1 MQVLALKYR
10 PKHFSE
16 LVGQESVAKT
26 LSLAL
31 DNQRLA
37 NAYLFSGLRGSGKT
51 SSSRIFARALMCET
65 GPKAVPCDTCIQ
77 CQSALNNH
85 HIDIIEMDGASNR
98 GIDDVRNLIEQT
110 RYKPS
115 FGRYKIF
122 IIDEVH
128 MFTTEAFNALLKTLE
143 EPPSHVKFLLATT
156 DALKLPATILSR
168 TQHFRFKKI
177 PENSVISHLKTIL
190 EKEQVSYETSALE
203 KLAHSGQ
210 GSLRDTI
217 TLLEQAIN
225 YCDNAITESKV
236 AEMLGAIDRSVLED
250 FFQSLINQDEA
261 RLQERYAILENYETE
276 SVLEEMMLFLKAK
289 LLSPDSYSI
298 LLIERFFK
306 IIMSSLSLLKEG
318 ANASFVLL
326 LLKMKFKEALKLKA
340 LDDAILELEQSKE
353 SVLKPLNQN
362 ANASKQ
368 EPKST
373 EKIEQAERIEGTE
386 KKEKLETRENTETL
400 QTLMLSAKDR
410 IFHNLFKQ
418 VQTLVYERNYELGEV
433 FEKNIRFIDFDSQ
446 TKTLTWESL
455 ATDKDKELLRERFK
469 IVKSIVDGVFGKGE
483 NIKIALKHH
492 LENKSTLE
500 TQEIKD
506 FKISSLREK
515 ILPKPTIETTAE
527 TKENDTKE
535 AVGKALQTKENDT
548 KEAVGK
554 ALQTKENDTK
564 EAVGK
569 ALQTKENDT
578 KEAVGKALQ
587 TKENDTKE
595 TKETQP
601 KQAPTAL
608 QEFMANHSELI
619 EEIKSEFEIKS
630 VELL

>member
-51 SSSRIFARALMCET
+51 SSSRIFARALMCEE
-65 GPKAVPCDTCIQ
+65 GPKAVPCDTCFQ

-306 IIMSSLSLLKEG
+306 IIMSGLSLLKEG

-362 ANASKQ
+362 ANAPKQ
-368 EPKST
+368 ESKIA
-373 EKIEQAERIEGTE
+373 EKIEKPE
-386 KKEKLETRENTETL
+386 KRESTETS
-400 QTLMLSAKDR
+400 QTPMLSAKDR

-418 VQTLVYERNYELGEV
+418 VQTLVYERNYELGAV

-455 ATDKDKELLRERFK
+455 ATHKDKELLRERFK

-483 NIKIALKHH
+483 NIKIALKNHS
-492 LENKSTLE
+492 ENKSALE
-500 TQEIKD
+500 VVKE
-506 FKISSLREK
+506 FKFPSLK
-515 ILPKPTIETTAE
+515 PKPTTETTAE

-535 AVGKALQTKENDT
+535 MVENDT
-548 KEAVGK
+548 KEK
-554 ALQTKENDTK
+554 EIQENDTK
-564 EAVGK
+564 EMV
-569 ALQTKENDT
+569 ENDT
-578 KEAVGKALQ
+578 KEKEIQ
-587 TKENDTKE
+587 ENDTKE
-595 TKETQP
+595 IQETQP
-601 KQAPTAL
+601 KETPTAL
-608 QEFMANHSELI
+608 QEFMANHSNLI

>member
-51 SSSRIFARALMCET
+51 SSSRIFARALMCEE

-261 RLQERYAILENYETE
+261 RLQKRYAILENYETE

-340 LDDAILELEQSKE
+340 LDDAILELEQT
-353 SVLKPLNQN
+353 PFNQSPSISYN
-362 ANASKQ
+362 APKQ
-368 EPKST
+368 EFKN
-373 EKIEQAERIEGTE
+373 IEQREQREKRESAETP
-386 KKEKLETRENTETL
+386 
-400 QTLMLSAKDR
+400 QTPMLSAKDR

-418 VQTLVYERNYELGEV
+418 VQTLVYERNYELGAV

-455 ATDKDKELLRERFK
+455 ATHKDKELLRERFK

-483 NIKIALKHH
+483 SIKIALKNQ
-492 LENKSTLE
+492 NKSTLE
-500 TQEIKD
+500 VVKELK
-506 FKISSLREK
+506 FPYSK
-515 ILPKPTIETTAE
+515 PKPTTETTAE
-527 TKENDTKE
+527 MKE
-535 AVGKALQTKENDT
+535 
-548 KEAVGK
+548 
-554 ALQTKENDTK
+554 
-564 EAVGK
+564 
-569 ALQTKENDT
+569 
-578 KEAVGKALQ
+578 
-587 TKENDTKE
+587 KE
-595 TKETQP
+595 TKEAAEKETKEIQEAQP

-608 QEFMANHSELI
+608 QEFMANHSNLI

>member
-190 EKEQVSYETSALE
+190 EKEQVSYESSALE

-261 RLQERYAILENYETE
+261 RLKERYAILENYETE

-340 LDDAILELEQSKE
+340 LDDAIVELEQA
-353 SVLKPLNQN
+353 PFNQN
-362 ANASKQ
+362 PSISYNAPKQ
-368 EPKST
+368 EFKGT

-386 KKEKLETRENTETL
+386 KIASAEPP
-400 QTLMLSAKDR
+400 QTPMLSAKDR

-418 VQTLVYERNYELGEV
+418 VQTLVYERNYELGAV

-455 ATDKDKELLRERFK
+455 ATNKDKELLRERFK

-492 LENKSTLE
+492 LENKSAREE
-500 TQEIKD
+500 TKEVKD

-515 ILPKPTIETTAE
+515 ILPKPTTETTAE
-527 TKENDTKE
+527 MKEKETKE

-548 KEAVGK
+548 KEI
-554 ALQTKENDTK
+554 QEKEVQKNDTK
-564 EAVGK
+564 EV
-569 ALQTKENDT
+569 Q
-578 KEAVGKALQ
+578 
-587 TKENDTKE
+587 
-595 TKETQP
+595 ETQP
-601 KQAPTAL
+601 KETPTAL
-608 QEFMANHSELI
+608 QEFMANHSNLI

>member
-51 SSSRIFARALMCET
+51 SSSRIFARALMCEE
-65 GPKAVPCDTCIQ
+65 GPKAVPCDTCTQ

-289 LLSPDSYSI
+289 LLSPDAYSI

-306 IIMSSLSLLKEG
+306 IIMSGLNLLKEG

-353 SVLKPLNQN
+353 SALKPLNQN
-362 ANASKQ
+362 ANAFKQ
-368 EPKST
+368 ES
-373 EKIEQAERIEGTE
+373 AE
-386 KKEKLETRENTETL
+386 KKENTETP
-400 QTLMLSAKDR
+400 QTPMLSAKDR

-418 VQTLVYERNYELGEV
+418 VQTLVYERNYELGAV

-455 ATDKDKELLRERFK
+455 ATHKDKELLRERFK

-483 NIKIALKHH
+483 NIKIALKNHS
-492 LENKSTLE
+492 ENKSALE
-500 TQEIKD
+500 EIKE
-506 FKISSLREK
+506 FKFPYSK
-515 ILPKPTIETTAE
+515 PKPTTETTAEMKEKE

-535 AVGKALQTKENDT
+535 NDTKENDT
-548 KEAVGK
+548 KEND
-554 ALQTKENDTK
+554 TKENDTK
-564 EAVGK
+564 END
-569 ALQTKENDT
+569 TKENDT
-578 KEAVGKALQ
+578 KEVQ
-587 TKENDTKE
+587 
-595 TKETQP
+595 ETQP
-601 KQAPTAL
+601 KETPTAL
-608 QEFMANHSELI
+608 QEFMANYSDLI

>member
-51 SSSRIFARALMCET
+51 SSSRIFARALMCEE

-190 EKEQVSYETSALE
+190 EKEQVSYESSALE

-289 LLSPDSYSI
+289 LLSPDFYSI

-340 LDDAILELEQSKE
+340 LDDAILELEQTKE
-353 SVLKPLNQN
+353 SAFQPLNQN
-362 ANASKQ
+362 ANAPKQ

-386 KKEKLETRENTETL
+386 KIEQAERIEGTEKIEQAERIENAKTQ
-400 QTLMLSAKDR
+400 QTPMLSAKDR

-418 VQTLVYERNYELGEV
+418 VQTLVYERNYELGAV

-469 IVKSIVDGVFGKGE
+469 IVKGIVDGVFGKGE
-483 NIKIALKHH
+483 NIKIALKNH
-492 LENKSTLE
+492 LENKSAREE
-500 TQEIKD
+500 TKEVKD

-515 ILPKPTIETTAE
+515 ILPKPTTETTAE
-527 TKENDTKE
+527 TKEKE
-535 AVGKALQTKENDT
+535 VQKNEIKEKEIKENDT
-548 KEAVGK
+548 KEV
-554 ALQTKENDTK
+554 Q
-564 EAVGK
+564 
-569 ALQTKENDT
+569 
-578 KEAVGKALQ
+578 
-587 TKENDTKE
+587 
-595 TKETQP
+595 ETQP

-608 QEFMANHSELI
+608 QEFMANHSDLI

>member
-51 SSSRIFARALMCET
+51 SSSRIFARALMCEK
-65 GPKAVPCDTCIQ
+65 GPKAVPCDTCTQ

-289 LLSPDSYSI
+289 LLSPDIYSI

-306 IIMSSLSLLKEG
+306 IIMSGLSLLKEG

-362 ANASKQ
+362 ANAFKQ
-368 EPKST
+368 EPKSAD
-373 EKIEQAERIEGTE
+373 KIEKPEKRESAETP
-386 KKEKLETRENTETL
+386 
-400 QTLMLSAKDR
+400 QTPMLSAKDR

-418 VQTLVYERNYELGEV
+418 VQTLVYERNYELGAV

-455 ATDKDKELLRERFK
+455 ATHKDKELLRERFK

-483 NIKIALKHH
+483 NIKIALKNHS
-492 LENKSTLE
+492 ENKSALE
-500 TQEIKD
+500 VVKE
-506 FKISSLREK
+506 FKFPSLK
-515 ILPKPTIETTAE
+515 PKPTTETTAEMKEKETKEAIEKETKEAIEKE

-535 AVGKALQTKENDT
+535 IQ
-548 KEAVGK
+548 
-554 ALQTKENDTK
+554 
-564 EAVGK
+564 
-569 ALQTKENDT
+569 
-578 KEAVGKALQ
+578 
-587 TKENDTKE
+587 
-595 TKETQP
+595 ETQP
-601 KQAPTAL
+601 KETPTAL
-608 QEFMANHSELI
+608 QEFMANYSDLI

>member
-51 SSSRIFARALMCET
+51 SSSRIFARALMCEE
-65 GPKAVPCDTCIQ
+65 GPKAVPCDTCPQ

-289 LLSPDSYSI
+289 LLSPDAYSI

-306 IIMSSLSLLKEG
+306 IIMSGLSLLKEG

-353 SVLKPLNQN
+353 SAFQPLNQS
-362 ANASKQ
+362 ANAFKQ
-368 EPKST
+368 ESA
-373 EKIEQAERIEGTE
+373 EKIEKPEKRESAETP
-386 KKEKLETRENTETL
+386 
-400 QTLMLSAKDR
+400 QTPMLSAKDR

-418 VQTLVYERNYELGEV
+418 VQTLVYERNYELGAV

-483 NIKIALKHH
+483 NIKIALKNHS
-492 LENKSTLE
+492 ENKSALE
-500 TQEIKD
+500 VVKE
-506 FKISSLREK
+506 FKFPSLK
-515 ILPKPTIETTAE
+515 PKPTTETTAE
-527 TKENDTKE
+527 MKEKETKE
-535 AVGKALQTKENDT
+535 AVEKEI
-548 KEAVGK
+548 KE
-554 ALQTKENDTK
+554 KEIK
-564 EAVGK
+564 E
-569 ALQTKENDT
+569 KEI
-578 KEAVGKALQ
+578 KE
-587 TKENDTKE
+587 KEIKE
-595 TKETQP
+595 VQETQP
-601 KQAPTAL
+601 KETPTAL
-608 QEFMANHSELI
+608 QEFMANNSNLI

>member
-51 SSSRIFARALMCET
+51 SSSRIFARALMCEE

-236 AEMLGAIDRSVLED
+236 AAMLGAIDRSVLED

-261 RLQERYAILENYETE
+261 RLQERYTILENYETE

-289 LLSPDSYSI
+289 LLSPDTYSI

-340 LDDAILELEQSKE
+340 LDDAILELEQT
-353 SVLKPLNQN
+353 PFNQN
-362 ANASKQ
+362 PSISYNAPKQ
-368 EPKST
+368 EFKGT

-386 KKEKLETRENTETL
+386 KREKLETRENAETP
-400 QTLMLSAKDR
+400 QTPMLSAKDR

-418 VQTLVYERNYELGEV
+418 VQTLVYERNYELGAV

-483 NIKIALKHH
+483 SIKIALKNH
-492 LENKSTLE
+492 LENKSALE
-500 TQEIKD
+500 EVKE
-506 FKISSLREK
+506 FKFPYSK
-515 ILPKPTIETTAE
+515 PKPTTETTAE
-527 TKENDTKE
+527 MKEKEIQKKEIKENNTKEVQE
-535 AVGKALQTKENDT
+535 I
-548 KEAVGK
+548 
-554 ALQTKENDTK
+554 
-564 EAVGK
+564 
-569 ALQTKENDT
+569 
-578 KEAVGKALQ
+578 
-587 TKENDTKE
+587 
-595 TKETQP
+595 QP
-601 KQAPTAL
+601 KESPTAL
-608 QEFMANHSELI
+608 QEFMANHSNLI

>member
-51 SSSRIFARALMCET
+51 SSSRIFARALMCEE
-65 GPKAVPCDTCIQ
+65 GPKAVPCDTCTQ

-236 AEMLGAIDRSVLED
+236 AAMLGAIDRSVLED
-250 FFQSLINQDEA
+250 FFQSLINQDEV

-353 SVLKPLNQN
+353 SALKPLNQN
-362 ANASKQ
+362 ANAPKQ
-368 EPKST
+368 EPKSA
-373 EKIEQAERIEGTE
+373 EKIEKPEKIESAETP
-386 KKEKLETRENTETL
+386 
-400 QTLMLSAKDR
+400 QTPMLSAKDR

-418 VQTLVYERNYELGEV
+418 VQTLVYERNYELGAV

-455 ATDKDKELLRERFK
+455 ATNKDKELLRERFK

-483 NIKIALKHH
+483 SIKIALKNHS
-492 LENKSTLE
+492 ENKST
-500 TQEIKD
+500 
-506 FKISSLREK
+506 REVVK
-515 ILPKPTIETTAE
+515 ELKFPYLKPKPTTETTAE
-527 TKENDTKE
+527 TKEKE
-535 AVGKALQTKENDT
+535 VQENDT
-548 KEAVGK
+548 KEV
-554 ALQTKENDTK
+554 Q
-564 EAVGK
+564 
-569 ALQTKENDT
+569 
-578 KEAVGKALQ
+578 
-587 TKENDTKE
+587 
-595 TKETQP
+595 ETQP
-601 KQAPTAL
+601 KEAPTAL
-608 QEFMANHSELI
+608 QEFMANHSNLI

>member
-190 EKEQVSYETSALE
+190 EKEQVSYESSALE

-289 LLSPDSYSI
+289 LLSPDTYSI

-340 LDDAILELEQSKE
+340 LDDAIVELEQT
-353 SVLKPLNQN
+353 PFNQSPSISYN
-362 ANASKQ
+362 APKQ
-368 EPKST
+368 EFKGT
-373 EKIEQAERIEGTE
+373 EKIEQVERIEGTE
-386 KKEKLETRENTETL
+386 KREKLEKRENTETP
-400 QTLMLSAKDR
+400 QTPMLSAKDR

-418 VQTLVYERNYELGEV
+418 VQTLVYERNYELGAV

-455 ATDKDKELLRERFK
+455 AADKDKELLRERFK

-483 NIKIALKHH
+483 NIKIALKNH
-492 LENKSTLE
+492 LENKSAPKE

-515 ILPKPTIETTAE
+515 ILSQPTTETTAE
-527 TKENDTKE
+527 TKENGKE

-548 KEAVGK
+548 KEV
-554 ALQTKENDTK
+554 QEKEIKGN
-564 EAVGK
+564 E
-569 ALQTKENDT
+569 
-578 KEAVGKALQ
+578 
-587 TKENDTKE
+587 TKE
-595 TKETQP
+595 TKESQP
-601 KQAPTAL
+601 KEAPTAL

>member
-190 EKEQVSYETSALE
+190 EKEQVSYESSALE

-276 SVLEEMMLFLKAK
+276 GVLEEMMLFLKAK
-289 LLSPDSYSI
+289 LLSPDTYSI

-340 LDDAILELEQSKE
+340 LDDAIVELEQTKE
-353 SVLKPLNQN
+353 SVLKPINQN
-362 ANASKQ
+362 ANAPKQ
-368 EPKST
+368 EPKS
-373 EKIEQAERIEGTE
+373 AERIEGTE
-386 KKEKLETRENTETL
+386 KIEKLEKRENAETP
-400 QTLMLSAKDR
+400 QTPMLSAKDR

-418 VQTLVYERNYELGEV
+418 VQTLVYERNYELGAV

-469 IVKSIVDGVFGKGE
+469 IVKSIVDSVFGKGE
-483 NIKIALKHH
+483 NIKIALKNH
-492 LENKSTLE
+492 LENKSTPEE
-500 TQEIKD
+500 TKEVKEFKFPFLKPQPTTETTVEMKEKEVQKNEIK
-506 FKISSLREK
+506 EK
-515 ILPKPTIETTAE
+515 E
-527 TKENDTKE
+527 TKENETKE
-535 AVGKALQTKENDT
+535 VQ
-548 KEAVGK
+548 
-554 ALQTKENDTK
+554 
-564 EAVGK
+564 
-569 ALQTKENDT
+569 
-578 KEAVGKALQ
+578 
-587 TKENDTKE
+587 
-595 TKETQP
+595 ETQP
-601 KQAPTAL
+601 KEAPTAL
-608 QEFMANHSELI
+608 QEFMTNHSELI

>member
-190 EKEQVSYETSALE
+190 EKEQVSYEASALE

-353 SVLKPLNQN
+353 SVFKPINQN
-362 ANASKQ
+362 ANAPKQ

-373 EKIEQAERIEGTE
+373 ERIEGTE
-386 KKEKLETRENTETL
+386 KREGAEKREGTETP
-400 QTLMLSAKDR
+400 QTPMLSAKDR

-418 VQTLVYERNYELGEV
+418 VQTLVYERNYELGAV

-483 NIKIALKHH
+483 NIKIALKNH
-492 LENKSTLE
+492 LENKSALE
-500 TQEIKD
+500 VVKE
-506 FKISSLREK
+506 FKFPYSK
-515 ILPKPTIETTAE
+515 PKPTTETTAE
-527 TKENDTKE
+527 TKENETKE
-535 AVGKALQTKENDT
+535 AAEKETKEKEIKENDT
-548 KEAVGK
+548 KEV
-554 ALQTKENDTK
+554 Q
-564 EAVGK
+564 
-569 ALQTKENDT
+569 
-578 KEAVGKALQ
+578 
-587 TKENDTKE
+587 
-595 TKETQP
+595 ETQP
-601 KQAPTAL
+601 KETPTAL
-608 QEFMANHSELI
+608 QEFMANHSDLI

>member
-190 EKEQVSYETSALE
+190 EKEQVSYENSALE

-236 AEMLGAIDRSVLED
+236 AAMLGAIDRSVLED

-261 RLQERYAILENYETE
+261 QLQERYAILENYETE
-276 SVLEEMMLFLKAK
+276 GVLEEMMLFLKAK

-340 LDDAILELEQSKE
+340 LDDAIVELEQT
-353 SVLKPLNQN
+353 PFNQSPSISYN
-362 ANASKQ
+362 APKQ
-368 EPKST
+368 EPKSI
-373 EKIEQAERIEGTE
+373 ERIEQAERIEGTE
-386 KKEKLETRENTETL
+386 KIAIAETP
-400 QTLMLSAKDR
+400 QIPMLSAKDR

-418 VQTLVYERNYELGEV
+418 VQTLVYERNYELGAV

-455 ATDKDKELLRERFK
+455 AADKDKELLRERFK

-483 NIKIALKHH
+483 NIKIALKNH
-492 LENKSTLE
+492 LENKSAPEE
-500 TQEIKD
+500 TKE
-506 FKISSLREK
+506 FKFPPLK
-515 ILPKPTIETTAE
+515 PKPTTETTAE
-527 TKENDTKE
+527 MKENEKE
-535 AVGKALQTKENDT
+535 AVKKEIKEKEVQKKEVQKNETKE
-548 KEAVGK
+548 V
-554 ALQTKENDTK
+554 Q
-564 EAVGK
+564 
-569 ALQTKENDT
+569 
-578 KEAVGKALQ
+578 
-587 TKENDTKE
+587 
-595 TKETQP
+595 ETQP
-601 KQAPTAL
+601 KEAPTAL
-608 QEFMANHSELI
+608 QEFMANHSNLI

>member
-51 SSSRIFARALMCET
+51 SSSRIFARALMCEE
-65 GPKAVPCDTCIQ
+65 GPKAVPCDTCTQ

-353 SVLKPLNQN
+353 SVFQPLNQN
-362 ANASKQ
+362 ANAFKQ
-368 EPKST
+368 EPKSA
-373 EKIEQAERIEGTE
+373 EKIEKPEKREGTE
-386 KKEKLETRENTETL
+386 TP
-400 QTLMLSAKDR
+400 QTPMLSAKDR

-418 VQTLVYERNYELGEV
+418 VQTLVYERNYELGAV

-455 ATDKDKELLRERFK
+455 ATHKDKELLRERFK

-483 NIKIALKHH
+483 NIKIALKNHS
-492 LENKSTLE
+492 ENKSALE
-500 TQEIKD
+500 EIKE
-506 FKISSLREK
+506 FKFPSLK
-515 ILPKPTIETTAE
+515 PKPTTETTAE
-527 TKENDTKE
+527 TKEKETKE
-535 AVGKALQTKENDT
+535 KEIKEKEIKENDT
-548 KEAVGK
+548 KEI
-554 ALQTKENDTK
+554 Q
-564 EAVGK
+564 
-569 ALQTKENDT
+569 
-578 KEAVGKALQ
+578 
-587 TKENDTKE
+587 
-595 TKETQP
+595 ETQP
-601 KQAPTAL
+601 KETPTAL
-608 QEFMANHSELI
+608 QEFMANHSDLI

>member
-51 SSSRIFARALMCET
+51 SSSRIFARALMCEE
-65 GPKAVPCDTCIQ
+65 GPKAVPCDTCTQ

-261 RLQERYAILENYETE
+261 RLKERYAILENYETE

-340 LDDAILELEQSKE
+340 LDDAILELEQA
-353 SVLKPLNQN
+353 PFNQSPSISYN
-362 ANASKQ
+362 APKQ

-386 KKEKLETRENTETL
+386 KKESAEKKENAETP
-400 QTLMLSAKDR
+400 QTPMLSAKDR

-418 VQTLVYERNYELGEV
+418 VQTLVYERNYELGAV

-446 TKTLTWESL
+446 TKTLNWESL

-469 IVKSIVDGVFGKGE
+469 IVKGIVDGVFGKGE
-483 NIKIALKHH
+483 NIKIALKYH
-492 LENKSTLE
+492 LENKSTPKE
-500 TQEIKD
+500 TKEVKD

-515 ILPKPTIETTAE
+515 ILPKPTTETTAE
-527 TKENDTKE
+527 TKEKE
-535 AVGKALQTKENDT
+535 IKENEIKENDT
-548 KEAVGK
+548 KEI
-554 ALQTKENDTK
+554 Q
-564 EAVGK
+564 
-569 ALQTKENDT
+569 
-578 KEAVGKALQ
+578 
-587 TKENDTKE
+587 
-595 TKETQP
+595 ETQP
-601 KQAPTAL
+601 KEAPTAL
-608 QEFMANHSELI
+608 QEFMANHSNLI

>member
-31 DNQRLA
+31 NNQRLA

-51 SSSRIFARALMCET
+51 SSSRIFARALMCEE
-65 GPKAVPCDTCIQ
+65 GPKAVPCDTCTQ

-156 DALKLPATILSR
+156 DALKLPTTILSR

-261 RLQERYAILENYETE
+261 RLKERYAILENYETE

-353 SVLKPLNQN
+353 SVFQPLNQN
-362 ANASKQ
+362 ANAFKQ
-368 EPKST
+368 EST
-373 EKIEQAERIEGTE
+373 EKIEKPE
-386 KKEKLETRENTETL
+386 KRENAETP
-400 QTLMLSAKDR
+400 QTPMLSAKDR

-418 VQTLVYERNYELGEV
+418 VQTLVYERNYELGAV

-455 ATDKDKELLRERFK
+455 ATHKDKELLRERFK

-483 NIKIALKHH
+483 NIKIALKNHS
-492 LENKSTLE
+492 ENKSALE
-500 TQEIKD
+500 EIKE
-506 FKISSLREK
+506 FKFPYSK
-515 ILPKPTIETTAE
+515 PKPTTETTAE
-527 TKENDTKE
+527 MKE
-535 AVGKALQTKENDT
+535 
-548 KEAVGK
+548 
-554 ALQTKENDTK
+554 
-564 EAVGK
+564 
-569 ALQTKENDT
+569 
-578 KEAVGKALQ
+578 
-587 TKENDTKE
+587 KE
-595 TKETQP
+595 TKEAIEKETKENETKEVQETQP
-601 KQAPTAL
+601 KEAPTAL
-608 QEFMANHSELI
+608 QEFMTNHSDLI

>member
-51 SSSRIFARALMCET
+51 SSSRIFARALMCEE
-65 GPKAVPCDTCIQ
+65 GPKAVPCDTCTQ

-261 RLQERYAILENYETE
+261 RLKERYAILENYETE

-289 LLSPDSYSI
+289 LLSPDFYSI

-353 SVLKPLNQN
+353 SVFKPINQN
-362 ANASKQ
+362 ANAPKQ
-368 EPKST
+368 EPKSA
-373 EKIEQAERIEGTE
+373 EK
-386 KKEKLETRENTETL
+386 RENPEKREGAEKRESAETP
-400 QTLMLSAKDR
+400 MLSAKDR

-418 VQTLVYERNYELGEV
+418 VQTLVYERNYELGAV

-455 ATDKDKELLRERFK
+455 ATHKDKELLRERFK

-483 NIKIALKHH
+483 NIKIALKNQ
-492 LENKSTLE
+492 NKSALE
-500 TQEIKD
+500 EIKE
-506 FKISSLREK
+506 FKFPYSK
-515 ILPKPTIETTAE
+515 PKPTTETTAE
-527 TKENDTKE
+527 TKEKEIKENETKE
-535 AVGKALQTKENDT
+535 AVEKETKENDI
-548 KEAVGK
+548 KEI
-554 ALQTKENDTK
+554 Q
-564 EAVGK
+564 
-569 ALQTKENDT
+569 
-578 KEAVGKALQ
+578 
-587 TKENDTKE
+587 
-595 TKETQP
+595 ETQP
-601 KQAPTAL
+601 KQTPTAL
-608 QEFMANHSELI
+608 QEFMANHSDLI

>member
-51 SSSRIFARALMCET
+51 SSSRIFARALMCEE
-65 GPKAVPCDTCIQ
+65 GPKAVPCDTCTQ

-261 RLQERYAILENYETE
+261 RLKERYAILENYETE

-289 LLSPDSYSI
+289 LLSPDTYSI

-306 IIMSSLSLLKEG
+306 IIMSGLSLLKEG

-362 ANASKQ
+362 ANAFKQ
-368 EPKST
+368 ESKIAEEIKKP
-373 EKIEQAERIEGTE
+373 EKRESAE
-386 KKEKLETRENTETL
+386 KKESTETP
-400 QTLMLSAKDR
+400 QTPMLSAKDR

-418 VQTLVYERNYELGEV
+418 VQTLVYERNYELGVV

-455 ATDKDKELLRERFK
+455 ATHKDKELLRERFK

-483 NIKIALKHH
+483 NIKIALKNQ
-492 LENKSTLE
+492 NKSALE
-500 TQEIKD
+500 VVKE
-506 FKISSLREK
+506 FKFPSLK
-515 ILPKPTIETTAE
+515 PKPTTETTAE
-527 TKENDTKE
+527 MKEKEIQENDTKE
-535 AVGKALQTKENDT
+535 ATENDT
-548 KEAVGK
+548 KEV
-554 ALQTKENDTK
+554 QEI
-564 EAVGK
+564 
-569 ALQTKENDT
+569 
-578 KEAVGKALQ
+578 
-587 TKENDTKE
+587 
-595 TKETQP
+595 QP

-608 QEFMANHSELI
+608 QEFMANHSDLI

>member
-51 SSSRIFARALMCET
+51 SSSRIFARALMCEE
-65 GPKAVPCDTCIQ
+65 GPKSVPCDTCTQ

-306 IIMSSLSLLKEG
+306 IIMSGLSLLKEG

-362 ANASKQ
+362 ANAFKQ
-368 EPKST
+368 ESA
-373 EKIEQAERIEGTE
+373 EKIEKPE
-386 KKEKLETRENTETL
+386 KRESTETP
-400 QTLMLSAKDR
+400 QTPMLSAKDR

-418 VQTLVYERNYELGEV
+418 VQTLVYERNYELGAV

-455 ATDKDKELLRERFK
+455 ATHKDKELLRERFK

-483 NIKIALKHH
+483 NIKIALKNHS
-492 LENKSTLE
+492 ENKSTRE
-500 TQEIKD
+500 VVKE
-506 FKISSLREK
+506 FKFPSLK
-515 ILPKPTIETTAE
+515 PKPTTETTAE

-535 AVGKALQTKENDT
+535 VVENDT
-548 KEAVGK
+548 KEV
-554 ALQTKENDTK
+554 Q
-564 EAVGK
+564 
-569 ALQTKENDT
+569 
-578 KEAVGKALQ
+578 
-587 TKENDTKE
+587 
-595 TKETQP
+595 ETQP
-601 KQAPTAL
+601 KETPTAL
-608 QEFMANHSELI
+608 QEFMANHSNLI

>member
-190 EKEQVSYETSALE
+190 EKEQVSYENSALE

-276 SVLEEMMLFLKAK
+276 GVLEEMMLFLKAK
-289 LLSPDSYSI
+289 LLSPDTYSI

-340 LDDAILELEQSKE
+340 LDDAIVELEQA
-353 SVLKPLNQN
+353 PFNQSPSIN
-362 ANASKQ
+362 YSAPKQ
-368 EPKST
+368 ESKSI
-373 EKIEQAERIEGTE
+373 EKREQREQIESIE
-386 KKEKLETRENTETL
+386 KRENTETP
-400 QTLMLSAKDR
+400 QTPMLSAKDR

-418 VQTLVYERNYELGEV
+418 VQTLVYERNYELGAV

-455 ATDKDKELLRERFK
+455 AADKDKELLRERFK

-483 NIKIALKHH
+483 NIKIALKNQ
-492 LENKSTLE
+492 NKSAREE
-500 TQEIKD
+500 TKEIKD
-506 FKISSLREK
+506 FKISSLKEK
-515 ILPKPTIETTAE
+515 ILPKPTTETMAE
-527 TKENDTKE
+527 MKEKEVQKNEIKEKEIKENDTKE
-535 AVGKALQTKENDT
+535 VQ
-548 KEAVGK
+548 
-554 ALQTKENDTK
+554 
-564 EAVGK
+564 
-569 ALQTKENDT
+569 
-578 KEAVGKALQ
+578 
-587 TKENDTKE
+587 
-595 TKETQP
+595 ETQP

-608 QEFMANHSELI
+608 QEFMANHSKLI

>member
-51 SSSRIFARALMCET
+51 SSSRIFARALMCEE

-177 PENSVISHLKTIL
+177 PENSVISHLKIIL

-261 RLQERYAILENYETE
+261 RLKERYAILENYETE

-340 LDDAILELEQSKE
+340 LDDAILELEQT
-353 SVLKPLNQN
+353 PFNQSPSISYN
-362 ANASKQ
+362 APKQ
-368 EPKST
+368 EPKS
-373 EKIEQAERIEGTE
+373 AERIEGTE
-386 KKEKLETRENTETL
+386 KRENAETP
-400 QTLMLSAKDR
+400 QTPMLSAKDR

-418 VQTLVYERNYELGEV
+418 VQTLVYERNYELGAV

-455 ATDKDKELLRERFK
+455 ATNKDKELLRERFK

-492 LENKSTLE
+492 FENKSAREE
-500 TQEIKD
+500 TKEVKD

-515 ILPKPTIETTAE
+515 ILPQPTTETTAE
-527 TKENDTKE
+527 MKEKETKEAAEKEIKENDTKE
-535 AVGKALQTKENDT
+535 VQ
-548 KEAVGK
+548 
-554 ALQTKENDTK
+554 
-564 EAVGK
+564 
-569 ALQTKENDT
+569 
-578 KEAVGKALQ
+578 
-587 TKENDTKE
+587 
-595 TKETQP
+595 ETQP
-601 KQAPTAL
+601 KETPTAL

>member
-190 EKEQVSYETSALE
+190 EKEQVSYESSALE

-340 LDDAILELEQSKE
+340 LDDAILELEQT
-353 SVLKPLNQN
+353 PFNQN
-362 ANASKQ
+362 PSISYNAPKQ
-368 EPKST
+368 EPKSA

-386 KKEKLETRENTETL
+386 KRESTETP
-400 QTLMLSAKDR
+400 QTPMLSAKDR

-418 VQTLVYERNYELGEV
+418 VQTLVYERNYELGAM

-492 LENKSTLE
+492 LENKSAPKE
-500 TQEIKD
+500 TKEVKD

-515 ILPKPTIETTAE
+515 ILPKPTTETTAE
-527 TKENDTKE
+527 TKEKEIQKKEIKENNTKE
-535 AVGKALQTKENDT
+535 VQEI
-548 KEAVGK
+548 
-554 ALQTKENDTK
+554 
-564 EAVGK
+564 
-569 ALQTKENDT
+569 
-578 KEAVGKALQ
+578 
-587 TKENDTKE
+587 
-595 TKETQP
+595 QP
-601 KQAPTAL
+601 KESPTAL
-608 QEFMANHSELI
+608 QEFMANHSNLI

>member
-190 EKEQVSYETSALE
+190 EKEQVSYESSALE

-276 SVLEEMMLFLKAK
+276 GVLEEMMLFLKAK
-289 LLSPDSYSI
+289 LLSPDTYSI

-340 LDDAILELEQSKE
+340 LDDAIVELEQA
-353 SVLKPLNQN
+353 PFNQSPSISYN
-362 ANASKQ
+362 APKQ
-368 EPKST
+368 EFKGT
-373 EKIEQAERIEGTE
+373 EKIEQVERIEGTE
-386 KKEKLETRENTETL
+386 KREKLEKRENTETP
-400 QTLMLSAKDR
+400 QTPMLSAKDR

-418 VQTLVYERNYELGEV
+418 VQTLVYERNYELGAV

-455 ATDKDKELLRERFK
+455 AADKDKELLRERFK

-492 LENKSTLE
+492 LENKSAPEE
-500 TQEIKD
+500 TKEVKE
-506 FKISSLREK
+506 FKFPPLK
-515 ILPKPTIETTAE
+515 PKLTTETTAE
-527 TKENDTKE
+527 MQEKETKE
-535 AVGKALQTKENDT
+535 AVGKVLQTKENDT
-548 KEAVGK
+548 KEVQK
-554 ALQTKENDTK
+554 KEVQKN
-564 EAVGK
+564 E
-569 ALQTKENDT
+569 
-578 KEAVGKALQ
+578 
-587 TKENDTKE
+587 TKE
-595 TKETQP
+595 TKEAQP
-601 KQAPTAL
+601 KEAPTAL
-608 QEFMANHSELI
+608 QEFMANHSNLI

>member
-51 SSSRIFARALMCET
+51 SSSRIFARALMCEE

-115 FGRYKIF
+115 FGHYKIF

-261 RLQERYAILENYETE
+261 RLQERYAVLENYETE

-353 SVLKPLNQN
+353 SALKPLNQN
-362 ANASKQ
+362 ANAPKQ
-368 EPKST
+368 EFKSA
-373 EKIEQAERIEGTE
+373 EKIEKPE
-386 KKEKLETRENTETL
+386 KIASTETP
-400 QTLMLSAKDR
+400 QTPMLSAKDR

-418 VQTLVYERNYELGEV
+418 VQTLVYERNYELGVV
-433 FEKNIRFIDFDSQ
+433 FEKNIRFVDFNSQ

-455 ATDKDKELLRERFK
+455 ATNKDKELLRERFK

-483 NIKIALKHH
+483 NIKIALKNHS
-492 LENKSTLE
+492 ENKSALE
-500 TQEIKD
+500 VVKESK
-506 FKISSLREK
+506 FPYSK
-515 ILPKPTIETTAE
+515 PKPSAETTAE

-535 AVGKALQTKENDT
+535 AVGKETKEVQENDT
-548 KEAVGK
+548 KVV
-554 ALQTKENDTK
+554 Q
-564 EAVGK
+564 
-569 ALQTKENDT
+569 
-578 KEAVGKALQ
+578 
-587 TKENDTKE
+587 
-595 TKETQP
+595 ETQP

-608 QEFMANHSELI
+608 QEFMANHSNLI

>member
-51 SSSRIFARALMCET
+51 SSSRIFARALMCEE
-65 GPKAVPCDTCIQ
+65 GPKAVPCDTCTQ

-250 FFQSLINQDEA
+250 FFQSLINQDEV
-261 RLQERYAILENYETE
+261 RLQERYAIVENYETE

-306 IIMSSLSLLKEG
+306 IIMSGLSLLKEG

-353 SVLKPLNQN
+353 SALKPLNQN
-362 ANASKQ
+362 ANAFKQ

-373 EKIEQAERIEGTE
+373 EKIEKPEKRESAETP
-386 KKEKLETRENTETL
+386 
-400 QTLMLSAKDR
+400 QTPMLSAKDR
-410 IFHNLFKQ
+410 IFRNLFKQ
-418 VQTLVYERNYELGEV
+418 VQTLVYERNYELGAV
-433 FEKNIRFIDFDSQ
+433 FEKNIRLIDFDSQ

-455 ATDKDKELLRERFK
+455 ATHKDKELLRERFK

-483 NIKIALKHH
+483 NIKIALKNHS
-492 LENKSTLE
+492 ENKSALE
-500 TQEIKD
+500 EIKE
-506 FKISSLREK
+506 FKFPSL
-515 ILPKPTIETTAE
+515 KPQPTTETTAE
-527 TKENDTKE
+527 TKE
-535 AVGKALQTKENDT
+535 
-548 KEAVGK
+548 
-554 ALQTKENDTK
+554 
-564 EAVGK
+564 
-569 ALQTKENDT
+569 
-578 KEAVGKALQ
+578 
-587 TKENDTKE
+587 KE
-595 TKETQP
+595 TKEIQETQP
-601 KQAPTAL
+601 KETPTAL
-608 QEFMANHSELI
+608 QEFMTNHSDLI

>member
-51 SSSRIFARALMCET
+51 SSSRIFARALMCEE
-65 GPKAVPCDTCIQ
+65 GPKAVPCDTCAQ

-190 EKEQVSYETSALE
+190 EKEQVNYETSALE

-289 LLSPDSYSI
+289 LLSPDSYPI

-306 IIMSSLSLLKEG
+306 IIMSGLSLLKEG

-362 ANASKQ
+362 ANAFKQ
-368 EPKST
+368 ESA
-373 EKIEQAERIEGTE
+373 EKIEKPEKRESAETP
-386 KKEKLETRENTETL
+386 
-400 QTLMLSAKDR
+400 QPPMLSAKDR

-418 VQTLVYERNYELGEV
+418 VQTLVYERNYELGAV

-455 ATDKDKELLRERFK
+455 ATHKDKELLRERFK

-483 NIKIALKHH
+483 NIKIALKNQ
-492 LENKSTLE
+492 NKSALE
-500 TQEIKD
+500 EIKE
-506 FKISSLREK
+506 FKFPSLK
-515 ILPKPTIETTAE
+515 PKPTTETTAE

-535 AVGKALQTKENDT
+535 NDTKENDT
-548 KEAVGK
+548 KEND
-554 ALQTKENDTK
+554 TKENDTK
-564 EAVGK
+564 E
-569 ALQTKENDT
+569 
-578 KEAVGKALQ
+578 
-587 TKENDTKE
+587 KE
-595 TKETQP
+595 TKEVQKTQP
-601 KQAPTAL
+601 KETPTAL
-608 QEFMANHSELI
+608 QEFMANYSDLI
-619 EEIKSEFEIKS
+619 EEIRSEFEIKS

>member
-51 SSSRIFARALMCET
+51 SSSRIFARALMCEE
-65 GPKAVPCDTCIQ
+65 GPKAVPCDTCTQ

-306 IIMSSLSLLKEG
+306 IIMSGLSLLKEG

-362 ANASKQ
+362 ANAFKQ
-368 EPKST
+368 EST
-373 EKIEQAERIEGTE
+373 EKIEKPE
-386 KKEKLETRENTETL
+386 KKENTETP
-400 QTLMLSAKDR
+400 QTPMLSAKDR

-418 VQTLVYERNYELGEV
+418 VQTLVYERNYELGAV

-455 ATDKDKELLRERFK
+455 ATHKDKELLRERFK

-483 NIKIALKHH
+483 NIKIALKNQ
-492 LENKSTLE
+492 NKSALE
-500 TQEIKD
+500 EIKE
-506 FKISSLREK
+506 FKFPYSK
-515 ILPKPTIETTAE
+515 PKPTTETTAEMKEKETKEAIEKE

-535 AVGKALQTKENDT
+535 IQ
-548 KEAVGK
+548 
-554 ALQTKENDTK
+554 
-564 EAVGK
+564 
-569 ALQTKENDT
+569 
-578 KEAVGKALQ
+578 
-587 TKENDTKE
+587 
-595 TKETQP
+595 ETQP
-601 KQAPTAL
+601 KETPTAL
-608 QEFMANHSELI
+608 QEFMANHSDLI

>member
-51 SSSRIFARALMCET
+51 SSSRIFARALMCEE
-65 GPKAVPCDTCIQ
+65 GPKAVPCDTCTQ

-236 AEMLGAIDRSVLED
+236 AAMLGAIDRSVLED

-261 RLQERYAILENYETE
+261 RLKERYAILENYETE

-340 LDDAILELEQSKE
+340 LDDAIVELEQA
-353 SVLKPLNQN
+353 PFNQSPSISYN
-362 ANASKQ
+362 APKQ
-368 EPKST
+368 EFKNIEKR
-373 EKIEQAERIEGTE
+373 EKIEQIESIE
-386 KKEKLETRENTETL
+386 KRENAETP
-400 QTLMLSAKDR
+400 QTPMLSAKDR

-418 VQTLVYERNYELGEV
+418 VQTLVYERNYELGVV

-455 ATDKDKELLRERFK
+455 ATDKDKELLRERVK
-469 IVKSIVDGVFGKGE
+469 IVKSIVDSVFGKGE
-483 NIKIALKHH
+483 NIKIALKNH
-492 LENKSTLE
+492 LENKSAPEE
-500 TQEIKD
+500 TKEVKD

-515 ILPKPTIETTAE
+515 ILPKPTTETTAE
-527 TKENDTKE
+527 IQEKETKEAVKKEIKEKEIQKKEIKENDTKE
-535 AVGKALQTKENDT
+535 VQ
-548 KEAVGK
+548 
-554 ALQTKENDTK
+554 
-564 EAVGK
+564 
-569 ALQTKENDT
+569 
-578 KEAVGKALQ
+578 
-587 TKENDTKE
+587 
-595 TKETQP
+595 ETQL
-601 KQAPTAL
+601 KEAPTAL
-608 QEFMANHSELI
+608 QEFMANHSNLI

>member
-190 EKEQVSYETSALE
+190 EKEQVSYESSALE

-225 YCDNAITESKV
+225 YCDNTITESKV

-362 ANASKQ
+362 ANAPKQ

-386 KKEKLETRENTETL
+386 KRESAERIEGAETP
-400 QTLMLSAKDR
+400 QTPMLSAKDR

-418 VQTLVYERNYELGEV
+418 VQTLVYERNYELGAV

-469 IVKSIVDGVFGKGE
+469 IVKGIVDGVFGKGE
-483 NIKIALKHH
+483 NIKIALKNHS
-492 LENKSTLE
+492 ENKSTPLE
-500 TQEIKD
+500 EVKE

-515 ILPKPTIETTAE
+515 ILPQPTTETTAE
-527 TKENDTKE
+527 MKEKETKEAAEKEIKENDTKE
-535 AVGKALQTKENDT
+535 VQ
-548 KEAVGK
+548 
-554 ALQTKENDTK
+554 
-564 EAVGK
+564 
-569 ALQTKENDT
+569 
-578 KEAVGKALQ
+578 
-587 TKENDTKE
+587 
-595 TKETQP
+595 ETQP
-601 KQAPTAL
+601 KETPTAL

>member
-51 SSSRIFARALMCET
+51 SSSRIFARALMCEE
-65 GPKAVPCDTCIQ
+65 GPKAVPCDTCTQ

-250 FFQSLINQDEA
+250 FFQSLINQDEV
-261 RLQERYAILENYETE
+261 RLQDRYAILENYETE

-289 LLSPDSYSI
+289 LLSPDTYSI

-306 IIMSSLSLLKEG
+306 IIMSGLSLLKEG

-353 SVLKPLNQN
+353 SVLKPLNQS
-362 ANASKQ
+362 ANAFKQ
-368 EPKST
+368 EPKIA
-373 EKIEQAERIEGTE
+373 EKIEKPEKREGAETP
-386 KKEKLETRENTETL
+386 
-400 QTLMLSAKDR
+400 QTPMLSAKDR

-418 VQTLVYERNYELGEV
+418 VQTLVYERNYELGAV

-455 ATDKDKELLRERFK
+455 ATHKDKELLRERFK

-483 NIKIALKHH
+483 NIKIALKNHS
-492 LENKSTLE
+492 ENKSALE
-500 TQEIKD
+500 EIKE
-506 FKISSLREK
+506 FKFPYLK
-515 ILPKPTIETTAE
+515 PKPTTETTAEMKEKETKEAIEKE

-535 AVGKALQTKENDT
+535 VQ
-548 KEAVGK
+548 
-554 ALQTKENDTK
+554 
-564 EAVGK
+564 
-569 ALQTKENDT
+569 
-578 KEAVGKALQ
+578 
-587 TKENDTKE
+587 
-595 TKETQP
+595 ETQP
-601 KQAPTAL
+601 KQTPTAL
-608 QEFMANHSELI
+608 QEFMANHSDLI

>member
-190 EKEQVSYETSALE
+190 EKEQVSYESSALE

-261 RLQERYAILENYETE
+261 RLKERYAILENYETE

-340 LDDAILELEQSKE
+340 LDDEILELEQTKE
-353 SVLKPLNQN
+353 SAFQPLNQN
-362 ANASKQ
+362 ANAPKQ
-368 EPKST
+368 EFKGT

-386 KKEKLETRENTETL
+386 KRENTEKIASAETP
-400 QTLMLSAKDR
+400 QTPMLSAKDR

-418 VQTLVYERNYELGEV
+418 VQTLVYERNYELGAV

-469 IVKSIVDGVFGKGE
+469 IVKGIVDGVFGKGE
-483 NIKIALKHH
+483 SIKIALKNQ
-492 LENKSTLE
+492 NKSALE
-500 TQEIKD
+500 VVKELK
-506 FKISSLREK
+506 FPYSK
-515 ILPKPTIETTAE
+515 PKPTTETTAE
-527 TKENDTKE
+527 TKEKEIKEAAEKETKE
-535 AVGKALQTKENDT
+535 KEIQENDT
-548 KEAVGK
+548 KEV
-554 ALQTKENDTK
+554 Q
-564 EAVGK
+564 
-569 ALQTKENDT
+569 
-578 KEAVGKALQ
+578 
-587 TKENDTKE
+587 
-595 TKETQP
+595 ETQP

-608 QEFMANHSELI
+608 QEFMANHSNLI

>member
-51 SSSRIFARALMCET
+51 SSSRIFARALMCEE
-65 GPKAVPCDTCIQ
+65 GPRAVPCDTCTQ

-190 EKEQVSYETSALE
+190 EKEQVNYETSALE

-340 LDDAILELEQSKE
+340 LDDAILELEQTKE
-353 SVLKPLNQN
+353 STLKPLNQN
-362 ANASKQ
+362 ANAPKQ
-368 EPKST
+368 EPKSI
-373 EKIEQAERIEGTE
+373 EKVEKPE
-386 KKEKLETRENTETL
+386 KKESAETP
-400 QTLMLSAKDR
+400 QTPMLSAKDR

-418 VQTLVYERNYELGEV
+418 VQTLVYERNYELGVV
-433 FEKNIRFIDFDSQ
+433 FEKNIRFVDFDSQ

-483 NIKIALKHH
+483 NIKIALKNHS
-492 LENKSTLE
+492 ENKSALE
-500 TQEIKD
+500 VVKESK
-506 FKISSLREK
+506 FPYSK
-515 ILPKPTIETTAE
+515 PKPTTETTAE
-527 TKENDTKE
+527 TKEKETKE
-535 AVGKALQTKENDT
+535 KEVQENDT
-548 KEAVGK
+548 KEV
-554 ALQTKENDTK
+554 KEI
-564 EAVGK
+564 
-569 ALQTKENDT
+569 
-578 KEAVGKALQ
+578 
-587 TKENDTKE
+587 
-595 TKETQP
+595 QP
-601 KQAPTAL
+601 KESPTAL
-608 QEFMANHSELI
+608 QEFMANHSNLI

>member
-51 SSSRIFARALMCET
+51 SSSRIFARALMCEE
-65 GPKAVPCDTCIQ
+65 GPKAVPCDTCTQ

-306 IIMSSLSLLKEG
+306 IIMSGLSLLKEG

-353 SVLKPLNQN
+353 SALKLLNQN
-362 ANASKQ
+362 ANAFKQ
-368 EPKST
+368 EST
-373 EKIEQAERIEGTE
+373 EKIEKPEKRESAETP
-386 KKEKLETRENTETL
+386 
-400 QTLMLSAKDR
+400 QTPMLSAKDR

-418 VQTLVYERNYELGEV
+418 VQTLVYERNYELGAV

-455 ATDKDKELLRERFK
+455 ATHKDKELLRERFK

-483 NIKIALKHH
+483 NIKIALKNHS
-492 LENKSTLE
+492 ENKSALE
-500 TQEIKD
+500 VVKE
-506 FKISSLREK
+506 FKFPSLK
-515 ILPKPTIETTAE
+515 PKPTTETTAE
-527 TKENDTKE
+527 TKENETKE
-535 AVGKALQTKENDT
+535 VVENDT
-548 KEAVGK
+548 KEV
-554 ALQTKENDTK
+554 Q
-564 EAVGK
+564 
-569 ALQTKENDT
+569 
-578 KEAVGKALQ
+578 
-587 TKENDTKE
+587 
-595 TKETQP
+595 ETQP
-601 KQAPTAL
+601 KETPTAL
-608 QEFMANHSELI
+608 QEFMANYSDLI

>member
-51 SSSRIFARALMCET
+51 SSSRIFARALMCEE
-65 GPKAVPCDTCIQ
+65 GPKAVPCDTCTQ

-289 LLSPDSYSI
+289 LLSPDAYSI

-306 IIMSSLSLLKEG
+306 IIMSGLSLLKEG

-362 ANASKQ
+362 ANAFKQ
-368 EPKST
+368 ESAD
-373 EKIEQAERIEGTE
+373 KIEKPE
-386 KKEKLETRENTETL
+386 KGENTETS
-400 QTLMLSAKDR
+400 QTPMLSAKDR

-418 VQTLVYERNYELGEV
+418 VQTLVYERNYELGAV

-455 ATDKDKELLRERFK
+455 ATHKDKELLRECFK

-483 NIKIALKHH
+483 NIKIALKNHS
-492 LENKSTLE
+492 ENKSALE
-500 TQEIKD
+500 EIKE
-506 FKISSLREK
+506 FKFPSLK
-515 ILPKPTIETTAE
+515 PKPTTETTAE
-527 TKENDTKE
+527 MKEKETKEVAEKETKEVQENDTKE
-535 AVGKALQTKENDT
+535 VQ
-548 KEAVGK
+548 
-554 ALQTKENDTK
+554 
-564 EAVGK
+564 
-569 ALQTKENDT
+569 
-578 KEAVGKALQ
+578 
-587 TKENDTKE
+587 
-595 TKETQP
+595 ETQP
-601 KQAPTAL
+601 KETPTAL
-608 QEFMANHSELI
+608 QEFMTNHSDLI

>member
-31 DNQRLA
+31 NNQRLA

-190 EKEQVSYETSALE
+190 EKEQVSYESSALE

-236 AEMLGAIDRSVLED
+236 AAMLGAIDRSVLED

-261 RLQERYAILENYETE
+261 RLKERYAVLENYETE

-289 LLSPDSYSI
+289 LLSPDTYSI

-353 SVLKPLNQN
+353 STLKPLNQN
-362 ANASKQ
+362 ANAPKQ
-368 EPKST
+368 EPKSA
-373 EKIEQAERIEGTE
+373 EKIEKPEKRESTE
-386 KKEKLETRENTETL
+386 KKENAETP
-400 QTLMLSAKDR
+400 QTPMLSAKDR

-418 VQTLVYERNYELGEV
+418 VQTLVYERNYELGAV

-455 ATDKDKELLRERFK
+455 ATNKDKELLRERFK

-483 NIKIALKHH
+483 NIKIALKNH
-492 LENKSTLE
+492 LENKSAREE
-500 TQEIKD
+500 TKEV
-506 FKISSLREK
+506 KISSLREK
-515 ILPKPTIETTAE
+515 ILPKPTTE
-527 TKENDTKE
+527 TKEKE
-535 AVGKALQTKENDT
+535 IKE
-548 KEAVGK
+548 KEI
-554 ALQTKENDTK
+554 KEK
-564 EAVGK
+564 EI
-569 ALQTKENDT
+569 KE
-578 KEAVGKALQ
+578 KEI
-587 TKENDTKE
+587 KEKE
-595 TKETQP
+595 IKEKEIKEKEIKEKEIKEKEIKETQP
-601 KQAPTAL
+601 KESPTAL
-608 QEFMANHSELI
+608 QEFMANHSNLI

>member
-51 SSSRIFARALMCET
+51 SSSRIFARALMCEE

-340 LDDAILELEQSKE
+340 LDDAIVELEQT
-353 SVLKPLNQN
+353 PFNQSPSISYN
-362 ANASKQ
+362 APKQ
-368 EPKST
+368 EFKNIEKR
-373 EKIEQAERIEGTE
+373 EKIEQIENIE
-386 KKEKLETRENTETL
+386 KRENAEAP
-400 QTLMLSAKDR
+400 QTPMLSAKDR

-418 VQTLVYERNYELGEV
+418 VQTLVYERNYELGAV

-492 LENKSTLE
+492 LENKSTPEE
-500 TQEIKD
+500 TKE
-506 FKISSLREK
+506 FKFPFLK
-515 ILPKPTIETTAE
+515 TQPTTETTAE
-527 TKENDTKE
+527 TKENEKE

-548 KEAVGK
+548 KEV
-554 ALQTKENDTK
+554 QEI
-564 EAVGK
+564 
-569 ALQTKENDT
+569 
-578 KEAVGKALQ
+578 
-587 TKENDTKE
+587 
-595 TKETQP
+595 QP
-601 KQAPTAL
+601 KESPTAL
-608 QEFMANHSELI
+608 QEFMANHSNLI

>member
-51 SSSRIFARALMCET
+51 SSSRIFARALMCEE
-65 GPKAVPCDTCIQ
+65 GPKAVPCDTCTQ

-289 LLSPDSYSI
+289 LLSPDAYSI
-298 LLIERFFK
+298 LLTERFFK

-362 ANASKQ
+362 ANAFKQ
-368 EPKST
+368 ETKST
-373 EKIEQAERIEGTE
+373 EK
-386 KKEKLETRENTETL
+386 RENPEKRESA
-400 QTLMLSAKDR
+400 QTSQTPMLSAKDR

-418 VQTLVYERNYELGEV
+418 VQTLVYERNYELGAV

-455 ATDKDKELLRERFK
+455 ATHKDKELLRERFK

-483 NIKIALKHH
+483 NIKIALKNHS
-492 LENKSTLE
+492 ENKSAKE
-500 TQEIKD
+500 VVKE
-506 FKISSLREK
+506 FKFPSLK
-515 ILPKPTIETTAE
+515 PKPTTKTTAE

-535 AVGKALQTKENDT
+535 AVENDT
-548 KEAVGK
+548 KEK
-554 ALQTKENDTK
+554 EIQEKEIQENDTK
-564 EAVGK
+564 EI
-569 ALQTKENDT
+569 Q
-578 KEAVGKALQ
+578 
-587 TKENDTKE
+587 
-595 TKETQP
+595 ETQP
-601 KQAPTAL
+601 KETPTAL
-608 QEFMANHSELI
+608 QEFMANYSDLI

-630 VELL
+630 VEWL

>member
-51 SSSRIFARALMCET
+51 SSSRIFARALMCEE

-190 EKEQVSYETSALE
+190 EKEQVSYESSALE

-236 AEMLGAIDRSVLED
+236 AAMLGAIDRSVLED

-261 RLQERYAILENYETE
+261 RLKEHYAILENYETE

-340 LDDAILELEQSKE
+340 LDDAILELEQA
-353 SVLKPLNQN
+353 PFNQSPSISYN
-362 ANASKQ
+362 APKQ

-386 KKEKLETRENTETL
+386 KKESAEKKENTETP
-400 QTLMLSAKDR
+400 QTPMLSAKDR

-418 VQTLVYERNYELGEV
+418 VQTLVYERNYELGAV

-483 NIKIALKHH
+483 NIKIALKNQ
-492 LENKSTLE
+492 NKSALE
-500 TQEIKD
+500 VVKELK
-506 FKISSLREK
+506 FPYSK
-515 ILPKPTIETTAE
+515 PKPTIETMAE
-527 TKENDTKE
+527 TKEKETKEKETKEKETKEKETKEKETKEKEIQENDTKE
-535 AVGKALQTKENDT
+535 VQ
-548 KEAVGK
+548 
-554 ALQTKENDTK
+554 
-564 EAVGK
+564 
-569 ALQTKENDT
+569 
-578 KEAVGKALQ
+578 
-587 TKENDTKE
+587 
-595 TKETQP
+595 ETQL
-601 KQAPTAL
+601 KEAPTAL
-608 QEFMANHSELI
+608 QEFMANHSNLI

>member
-51 SSSRIFARALMCET
+51 SSSRIFARALMCEE
-65 GPKAVPCDTCIQ
+65 GPKAVPCDTCAQ

-306 IIMSSLSLLKEG
+306 IIMSGLSLLKEG

-362 ANASKQ
+362 ANAFKQ
-368 EPKST
+368 ESKSA
-373 EKIEQAERIEGTE
+373 EKIEKPE
-386 KKEKLETRENTETL
+386 KKENTETP
-400 QTLMLSAKDR
+400 QTPMLSAKDR

-418 VQTLVYERNYELGEV
+418 VQTLVYERNYELGAV

-455 ATDKDKELLRERFK
+455 ATHKDKELLRERFK

-483 NIKIALKHH
+483 NIKIALKNHS
-492 LENKSTLE
+492 ENKSALE
-500 TQEIKD
+500 VVKE
-506 FKISSLREK
+506 FKFPYSK
-515 ILPKPTIETTAE
+515 PKPTTETTVETKEKEVQENDTKEAVENE

-535 AVGKALQTKENDT
+535 IQ
-548 KEAVGK
+548 
-554 ALQTKENDTK
+554 
-564 EAVGK
+564 
-569 ALQTKENDT
+569 
-578 KEAVGKALQ
+578 
-587 TKENDTKE
+587 
-595 TKETQP
+595 ETQP
-601 KQAPTAL
+601 KETPTAL
-608 QEFMANHSELI
+608 QEFMANHSDLI

>member
-51 SSSRIFARALMCET
+51 SSSRIFARALMCEE

-250 FFQSLINQDEA
+250 FFQSLINQDEV
-261 RLQERYAILENYETE
+261 RLKERYAILENYETE

-340 LDDAILELEQSKE
+340 LDDAILELEQTKE
-353 SVLKPLNQN
+353 STFQPLNQN
-362 ANASKQ
+362 ANAPKQ

-386 KKEKLETRENTETL
+386 KKESAEKKENTETP
-400 QTLMLSAKDR
+400 QTPMLSAKDR

-418 VQTLVYERNYELGEV
+418 VQTLVYERNYELGAV
-433 FEKNIRFIDFDSQ
+433 FEKNICFIDFDSQ

-455 ATDKDKELLRERFK
+455 AADKDKELLRERFK

-483 NIKIALKHH
+483 SIKIALKNH
-492 LENKSTLE
+492 LENKSALE
-500 TQEIKD
+500 EVKE
-506 FKISSLREK
+506 FKFPYSK
-515 ILPKPTIETTAE
+515 PKPTTETTAE
-527 TKENDTKE
+527 TKEKETKKKETKE
-535 AVGKALQTKENDT
+535 KEVQENDT
-548 KEAVGK
+548 KEV
-554 ALQTKENDTK
+554 Q
-564 EAVGK
+564 
-569 ALQTKENDT
+569 
-578 KEAVGKALQ
+578 
-587 TKENDTKE
+587 
-595 TKETQP
+595 ETQL
-601 KQAPTAL
+601 KEAPTAL
-608 QEFMANHSELI
+608 QEFMANHSNLI